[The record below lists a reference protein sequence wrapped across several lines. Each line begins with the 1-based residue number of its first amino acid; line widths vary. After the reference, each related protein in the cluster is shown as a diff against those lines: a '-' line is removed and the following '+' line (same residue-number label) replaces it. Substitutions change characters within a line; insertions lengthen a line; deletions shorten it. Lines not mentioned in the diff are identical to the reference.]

1 MALATDIGNPEPAGA
16 RLGTASRGRRAADRI
31 PLTGSRLGRL
41 ILLLNLLGMVVL
53 IAGALVFN
61 EFRRGLVTARL
72 DSLTTQSQLLSYA
85 IVSAATEGEPEPRM
99 IPDRAVAILTLLGL
113 PATERA
119 RLYDASGK
127 LLADTDVIADRVL
140 ERSLKPAHRPGLELP
155 FGLDNEARRAAAAHA
170 SEQAEVREA
179 LAGRK
184 VAHLRESESG
194 GRLVS
199 VSIPIQNVQRV
210 LGVLTVEAGG
220 VDEIVTAQ
228 RMTMVPFILIA
239 IFVMLVSAVLLD
251 RLVARPVLRLAR
263 AADSVRLAR
272 ARAMSLPDLASRGDE
287 LGDLTRSLESMTE
300 TLSARLDAIDRF
312 AADVA
317 HEIKNPLTSI
327 RSAVETLEMA
337 PPDSPVRNRLMGIL
351 KSDVRRMDRLITDI
365 SNASRIDAELSREA
379 PRSVA
384 LDRLLTDIVGTY
396 TLEETGDAPSVSLE
410 LPTGGDGVL
419 VSGRESPF
427 GQVFRNLID
436 NARSFSPAGGVVRVR
451 LTREVTDRSGRT
463 AAVVRVEDDGPGI
476 PAENL
481 ETIFERFY
489 TARPRGQAFGGN
501 SGLGLSIAR
510 QIVEAHG
517 GRIRAENRLGPD
529 GAVLGARFTVTLPER
544 RA

>member
-16 RLGTASRGRRAADRI
+16 RAGARTRGRRAADRI

-85 IVSAATEGEPEPRM
+85 IVNAATEGEPEPRM
-99 IPDRAVAILTLLGL
+99 NPDRAVAILTLLGL
-113 PATERA
+113 PSSERA

-127 LLADTDVIADRVL
+127 ILADTDVIADRVL
-140 ERSLKPAHRPGLELP
+140 ERTLKPARGPRLPGPRGPDSET
-155 FGLDNEARRAAAAHA
+155 RRVAAAHVA
-170 SEQAEVREA
+170 EQAEVREA
-179 LAGRK
+179 LAGRR
-184 VAHLRESESG
+184 VSHVRESEAG

-220 VDEIVTAQ
+220 VDEIVAAQ
-228 RMTMVPFILIA
+228 RLTMVPFILIA
-239 IFVMLVSAVLLD
+239 VFVMLVSAVLLD
-251 RLVARPVLRLAR
+251 HLVARPVLRLAR

-337 PPDSPVRNRLMGIL
+337 PPDSPIRNRLMAIL

-396 TLEETGDAPSVSLE
+396 TLEAPGDGPGVRLE

-419 VSGRESPF
+419 ISGRETPF

-436 NARSFSPAGGVVRVR
+436 NARSFSPPGGGVRVR
-451 LTREVTDRSGRT
+451 LTREPTDRAGRS

-517 GRIRAENRLGPD
+517 GRIKAENRLGPD

>member
-16 RLGTASRGRRAADRI
+16 RVAVPSRGRRAADRI

-85 IVSAATEGEPEPRM
+85 IVNAATEGEPEPRM
-99 IPDRAVAILTLLGL
+99 NADRAVAILTLLGL
-113 PATERA
+113 PSSERA
-119 RLYDASGK
+119 RLYDANGK

-140 ERSLKPAHRPGLELP
+140 ERTLKPARRPGFALP
-155 FGLDNEARRAAAAHA
+155 FGSGNEARRVAAAHA
-170 SEQAEVREA
+170 AEQAEVREA
-179 LAGRK
+179 LAGRRMSH
-184 VAHLRESESG
+184 VRESEAG

-220 VDEIVTAQ
+220 VDEIVAAQ
-228 RMTMVPFILIA
+228 RLTMVPFILIA
-239 IFVMLVSAVLLD
+239 VFVMLVSAVRLD
-251 RLVARPVLRLAR
+251 HLVARPVLRLAR

-337 PPDSPVRNRLMGIL
+337 PPDSPVRSRLMGIL

-396 TLEETGDAPSVSLE
+396 TLEVAGEAPSVSLE
-410 LPTGGDGVL
+410 LPTGGDSAL
-419 VSGRESPF
+419 ISGRETPF

-436 NARSFSPAGGVVRVR
+436 NARSFSPPAGVVRVR
-451 LTREVTDRSGRT
+451 LTREPADRAGRS

-476 PAENL
+476 PVENL

-510 QIVEAHG
+510 QIIEAHG
-517 GRIRAENRLGPD
+517 GHIKAENRLGPD

-544 RA
+544 RV

>member
-1 MALATDIGNPEPAGA
+1 MALATDIGNPESA
-16 RLGTASRGRRAADRI
+16 RPQARGRRAADRI

-85 IVSAATEGEPEPRM
+85 IVNAATEGEPEPRLN
-99 IPDRAVAILTLLGL
+99 PDLAVPVLTLLGL
-113 PATERA
+113 PASERA

-127 LLADTDVIADRVL
+127 LLADTDLIADRVL
-140 ERSLKPAHRPGLELP
+140 ERKLKPARAPGVPWLQGPDSET
-155 FGLDNEARRAAAAHA
+155 RRAAAAHA
-170 SEQAEVREA
+170 AEQAEVREA

-184 VAHLRESESG
+184 VAHVRESETG

-220 VDEIVTAQ
+220 VDEIVAAQ
-228 RMTMVPFILIA
+228 RMTMAPFILIA

-272 ARAMSLPDLASRGDE
+272 ARAMSLPDLASRRDE

-300 TLSARLDAIDRF
+300 TLSGRLDAIDRF

-337 PPDSPVRNRLMGIL
+337 PPDSPIRTRLMGIL

-379 PRSVA
+379 PRAVA

-396 TLEETGDAPSVSLE
+396 ALETTSEAPGVSLE
-410 LPTGGDGVL
+410 LPTGGDAVQI
-419 VSGRESPF
+419 SGRETPF

-436 NARSFSPAGGVVRVR
+436 NARSFSPPGGGVRVR
-451 LTREVTDRSGRT
+451 LTREPADRAGRT

-517 GRIRAENRLGPD
+517 GRIKAENRLGPD
-529 GAVLGARFTVTLPER
+529 GAVLGARFTVTFPER
-544 RA
+544 RT

>member
-1 MALATDIGNPEPAGA
+1 MALATDIGNPEAERSQA
-16 RLGTASRGRRAADRI
+16 RGRRAADRI

-85 IVSAATEGEPEPRM
+85 IVNAATEGEPEPRM
-99 IPDRAVAILTLLGL
+99 NPDLAVPILTLLGL
-113 PATERA
+113 PASERA

-127 LLADTDVIADRVL
+127 LLADTDLIADRVL
-140 ERSLKPAHRPGLELP
+140 ERKLKPARPPGVPWLQGPDSET
-155 FGLDNEARRAAAAHA
+155 RRVAAAHA
-170 SEQAEVREA
+170 AEQAEVREA

-184 VAHLRESESG
+184 VAHVRESETG

-220 VDEIVTAQ
+220 VDEIVAAQ
-228 RMTMVPFILIA
+228 RMTMAPFILIA

-272 ARAMSLPDLASRGDE
+272 ARAMSLPDLASRRDE

-300 TLSARLDAIDRF
+300 TLSGRLDAIDRF

-337 PPDSPVRNRLMGIL
+337 PPDSPIRTRLMGIL

-379 PRSVA
+379 PRAVA

-396 TLEETGDAPSVSLE
+396 ALETTSEAPGVSLE
-410 LPTGGDGVL
+410 LPTGGDAVQI
-419 VSGRESPF
+419 SGRETPF

-436 NARSFSPAGGVVRVR
+436 NARSFSPPGGGVRVR
-451 LTREVTDRSGRT
+451 LTREPADRAGRT

-517 GRIRAENRLGPD
+517 GRIKAENRLGPD
-529 GAVLGARFTVTLPER
+529 GAVLGARFTVTFPER
-544 RA
+544 RT

>member
-1 MALATDIGNPEPAGA
+1 MALATDIGNPEPEGTRIGGA
-16 RLGTASRGRRAADRI
+16 SPGRRAADRI

-85 IVSAATEGEPEPRM
+85 IVNAATEGEPEPRM
-99 IPDRAVAILTLLGL
+99 NPDRAVAILTLLGL
-113 PATERA
+113 PASERA
-119 RLYDASGK
+119 RLYDAGGR

-140 ERSLKPAHRPGLELP
+140 ERALKPAHRPGTALP
-155 FGLDNEARRAAAAHA
+155 FGLDDEARRAAAAHA
-170 SEQAEVREA
+170 AEQAEVREA
-179 LAGRK
+179 LAGRR
-184 VAHLRESESG
+184 VSHVRESESG

-220 VDEIVTAQ
+220 VDEIVAAQ
-228 RMTMVPFILIA
+228 RLTMVPFILIA

-337 PPDSPVRNRLMGIL
+337 PPDSPVRTRLMGIL

-365 SNASRIDAELSREA
+365 SNASRIDAELSREV

-384 LDRLLTDIVGTY
+384 LDRLLADIVGTY
-396 TLEETGDAPSVSLE
+396 ALDPAGEAPSVSLD
-410 LPTGGDGVL
+410 LPGGGDGVL
-419 VSGRESPF
+419 ISGRESPF

-436 NARSFSPAGGVVRVR
+436 NARSFSPPGGVVHVR
-451 LTREVTDRSGRT
+451 LTQEPADRSGRT

-517 GRIRAENRLGPD
+517 GRITAENRLGPD
-529 GAVLGARFTVTLPER
+529 GTVLGARFTVTLPER

>member
-1 MALATDIGNPEPAGA
+1 MALATDIGNPEAGRSQA
-16 RLGTASRGRRAADRI
+16 RGRRAADRI

-53 IAGALVFN
+53 IAGAMVFN

-85 IVSAATEGEPEPRM
+85 IVNAATEGEPEPRM
-99 IPDRAVAILTLLGL
+99 NPDLAVPILTLLGL
-113 PATERA
+113 PASERA

-127 LLADTDVIADRVL
+127 LLADTDLIADRVL
-140 ERSLKPAHRPGLELP
+140 ERKLKPARPPG
-155 FGLDNEARRAAAAHA
+155 ARWFQGPDAESRRIAAAHA
-170 SEQAEVREA
+170 AEQAEVREA

-184 VAHLRESESG
+184 VAHVRESETG

-220 VDEIVTAQ
+220 VDEIVAAQ
-228 RMTMVPFILIA
+228 RMTMAPFILIA
-239 IFVMLVSAVLLD
+239 IFVTLVSAVLLD

-272 ARAMSLPDLASRGDE
+272 ARAMSLPDLASRRDE

-300 TLSARLDAIDRF
+300 TLSGRLDAIDRF

-379 PRSVA
+379 PRAVA

-396 TLEETGDAPSVSLE
+396 ALEASSEAPGVSLE
-410 LPTGGDGVL
+410 LPTGGDGVQI
-419 VSGRESPF
+419 SGRETPF

-436 NARSFSPAGGVVRVR
+436 NARSFSPPGGGVRVR
-451 LTREVTDRSGRT
+451 LTREPADRAGRT

-517 GRIRAENRLGPD
+517 GRIKAENRLGPD
-529 GAVLGARFTVTLPER
+529 GAVLGARFTVTFPER

>member
-1 MALATDIGNPEPAGA
+1 MALATDIGNPDPARA
-16 RLGTASRGRRAADRI
+16 RTRGRRAADRI

-72 DSLTTQSQLLSYA
+72 DSLTTQSQLLALA
-85 IVSAATEGEPEPRM
+85 IVNAATEGEPEPRM
-99 IPDRAVAILTLLGL
+99 NQDRAVDVLTLLSL
-113 PATERA
+113 PPSERA

-127 LLADTDVIADRVL
+127 LLADTDLIADRVL
-140 ERSLKPAHRPGLELP
+140 ERRLTPARSPGAPWLQGPDSET
-155 FGLDNEARRAAAAHA
+155 RRAAAAHA
-170 SEQAEVREA
+170 AEQAEVREA

-184 VAHLRESESG
+184 VAHVRESETG

-220 VDEIVTAQ
+220 VDEIVAAQ
-228 RMTMVPFILIA
+228 RMTMAPFILIA

-272 ARAMSLPDLASRGDE
+272 ARAMSLPDLASRRDE

-300 TLSARLDAIDRF
+300 TLSARLNAIDRF

-337 PPDSPVRNRLMGIL
+337 PPDSPIRNRLMGIL

-379 PRSVA
+379 PRAVA

-396 TLEETGDAPSVSLE
+396 ALEVTSQAPGVSLE
-410 LPTGGDGVL
+410 LPTSGDTVQI
-419 VSGRESPF
+419 SGRETPF

-436 NARSFSPAGGVVRVR
+436 NARSFSPPGGGVRVR
-451 LTREVTDRSGRT
+451 LTREPTDRAGRT

-517 GRIRAENRLGPD
+517 GRIKAENRLGPD
-529 GAVLGARFTVTLPER
+529 GAVLGARFTVTFPER

>member
-1 MALATDIGNPEPAGA
+1 MRPGPGL
-16 RLGTASRGRRAADRI
+16 RTAGRRAADRV

-41 ILLLNLLGMVVL
+41 ILLLNVLGMVVL

-61 EFRRGLVTARL
+61 EFRRGLITARL

-85 IVSAATEGEPEPRM
+85 IVNAATEGEPEPRM
-99 IPDRAVAILTLLGL
+99 NPDRAVAILTLLGL
-113 PATERA
+113 PASERA

-127 LLADTDVIADRVL
+127 LLADTDLIADRVL
-140 ERSLKPAHRPGLELP
+140 ERPLKPVRRPGVP
-155 FGLDNEARRAAAAHA
+155 FLSTGDGEARRMAAAHA
-170 SEQAEVREA
+170 AEQAEVRAA
-179 LAGRK
+179 LSGRK
-184 VAHLRESESG
+184 VSEVREAEAG

-228 RMTMVPFILIA
+228 RLTMVPFIIIA
-239 IFVMLVSAVLLD
+239 IVVMLVSAVLLD

-337 PPDSPVRNRLMGIL
+337 PPDSPVRDRLMAIL

-384 LDRLLTDIVGTY
+384 LDRLLSDIVGTY
-396 TLEETGDAPSVSLE
+396 GLGVDRAAPAVGLE
-410 LPTGGDGVL
+410 LPPGGDAVM
-419 VSGRESPF
+419 VSGRETPF

-436 NARSFSPAGGVVRVR
+436 NARSFSPPGGAVRVR
-451 LTREVTDRSGRT
+451 LTREPVDRTGRT
-463 AAVVRVEDDGPGI
+463 VAIVRVEDDGPGI
-476 PAENL
+476 PTENL
-481 ETIFERFY
+481 ETIFARFY
-489 TARPRGQAFGGN
+489 TARPKGQAFGGN

-517 GRIRAENRLGPD
+517 GTIRAENRLAPD
-529 GAVLGARFTVTLPER
+529 GAVQGARFTVTLPER
-544 RA
+544 RS